1 MAPLSRGLELLE
13 SAVSYALDGAGMA
26 TPQLLSRP
34 TPCPRW
40 DLEMLLEHLSDSIG
54 VLCES
59 IATRGVG
66 VSAAPQDHAGPAP
79 EPVARLQG
87 QAVRLLGACAAAG
100 SADRLVAMGD
110 RELTASMV
118 AVAGALEVTVHGWD
132 ISVACGALRP
142 VPPGLA
148 AVLLPV
154 APLLIPRRPG
164 LGCSLT
170 RSGCSARRAP
180 ATSSSPSLADSLTP
194 RPRPGP
200 AVPKPR
206 HLAQARHGDS
216 RVPGWSISVGRP
228 ASGEPRE
235 QEELEEQP

>member
-1 MAPLSRGLELLE
+1 VAPLSRGLELLE

-34 TPCPRW
+34 TPCLRW

-87 QAVRLLGACAAAG
+87 HAVRLLGACAAAG

-132 ISVACGALRP
+132 ILVACGAPRP

-154 APLLIPRRPG
+154 APLLIPPATRPG
-164 LGCSLT
+164 LFAGPVPL
-170 RSGCSARRAP
+170 SGPACVGDRLVAFLGRQPHTP
-180 ATSSSPSLADSLTP
+180 AT
-194 RPRPGP
+194 PGP
-200 AVPKPR
+200 RSA
-206 HLAQARHGDS
+206 
-216 RVPGWSISVGRP
+216 
-228 ASGEPRE
+228 
-235 QEELEEQP
+235 